1 MQQGGQRT
9 HAILFFVFWLFIIFV
24 SVFDGYLAVR
34 HRADLHRG
42 ELNPIGRALIA
53 ANGGQVW
60 LLVAA
65 KFAGTVVAC
74 SLLLLI
80 FSRNRRFGITIAGVL
95 AALQLWLLLFLLFG

>member
-9 HAILFFVFWLFIIFV
+9 LAILFFACWLFIIFV
-24 SVFDGYLAVR
+24 SVVDGYLAVR
-34 HRADLHRG
+34 HRADLHRF
-42 ELNPIGRALIA
+42 ELNPMGRALIA

-60 LLVAA
+60 LLLAA

-80 FSRNRRFGITIAGVL
+80 FGRNPRIGITIAAVL